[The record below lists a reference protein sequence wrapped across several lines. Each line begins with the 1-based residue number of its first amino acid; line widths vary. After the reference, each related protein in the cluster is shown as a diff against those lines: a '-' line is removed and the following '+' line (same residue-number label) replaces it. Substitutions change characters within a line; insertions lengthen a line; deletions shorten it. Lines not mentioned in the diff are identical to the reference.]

1 MERVVKAR
9 RKKKSEKIKIKRE
22 IKVGRNWY

>member
-22 IKVGRNWY
+22 IKVGRN